1 MIDIDPPREWN
12 GPKGKVYY
20 ITVGLEGHS
29 KPVTIGKKTPDAL
42 KVGDTVYGEIE
53 PTDYTTDKW
62 KHGEPPQ
69 VTNSSSSAGKDNSFM
84 KDITNTPIL
93 IYNGSLN
100 YAKESGLNLISDKE
114 DRRLYLEYVK
124 DITDEMLDWIDKIR
138 GSDGGPPAL
147 GDAVPTPSSSQT
159 QVQPKPVAATTLADR
174 WQQATNTKATQLN
187 DAPPY
192 GDEDIP
198 NEPN

>member
-1 MIDIDPPREWN
+1 MSEYKIGMIDIDPPREWN

-100 YAKESGLNLISDKE
+100 YAKESGLNLIGDKE

-124 DITDEMLDWIDKIR
+124 DITDEMLSWIDKIR
-138 GSDGGPPAL
+138 GSGGTSK
-147 GDAVPTPSSSQT
+147 PTEGGIQK
-159 QVQPKPVAATTLADR
+159 QTLAER
-174 WQQATNTKATQLN
+174 WERTTNTKATPIQ
-187 DAPPY
+187 DEPPLMDKDIPIY
-192 GDEDIP
+192 EDI
-198 NEPN
+198 